1 MKSIILLWVVTVAAN
16 VHDYDNTILE
26 KSQHEFEEKK
36 ACKCQWF

>member
-26 KSQHEFEEKK
+26 KSQHEFDEKK
-36 ACKCQWF
+36 ASKCQ